1 MGAPPIERAAAG
13 DAAAVLALLTENRLP
28 VAGLLEHLP
37 TTIVAR
43 QDGKVV
49 GCAAL
54 EVYADG
60 ALLRSV
66 AVAPALQHHGIGQSL
81 TAAAL
86 QLANDLKLPAV
97 YLLTTTAERFFP
109 KFGFEC
115 IERRAVPES
124 VQRAVSTP
132 LRQPGSAFTV
142 ATPSN

>member
-1 MGAPPIERAAAG
+1 MDAPQIERAAGA
-13 DAAAVLALLTENRLP
+13 DVAAVLALLTENRLP

-43 QDGKVV
+43 QEGRVV

-66 AVAPALQHHGIGQSL
+66 AIAPSLQHHGVGQSI

-86 QLANDLKLPAV
+86 QLAEDLRLPAV

-109 KFGFEC
+109 KFGFERV
-115 IERRAVPES
+115 EREAVPAS
-124 VQRAVSTP
+124 VQASIEFT
-132 LRQPGSAFTV
+132 SACPASATV
-142 ATPSN
+142 MRKVL